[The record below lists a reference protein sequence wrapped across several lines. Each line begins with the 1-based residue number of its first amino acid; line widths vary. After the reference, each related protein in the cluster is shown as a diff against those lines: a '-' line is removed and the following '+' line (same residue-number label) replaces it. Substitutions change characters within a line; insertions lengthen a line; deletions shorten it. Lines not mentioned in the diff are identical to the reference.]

1 MTDLKA
7 CYAQEPL
14 FRRVEEDSEALYR
27 RQDCQTSGGLP
38 GELCG
43 TEDIAPKASGNFL
56 LCEPPGNW
64 RYEMVI
70 IIKLFLRFSYFQ
82 HEVATEI
89 GILPKPVAAA
99 IAYGLDKK
107 KEVDILVFDQGK
119 EILDV
124 SILSSENSILRV
136 ISTAVKKF

>member
-1 MTDLKA
+1 
-7 CYAQEPL
+7 
-14 FRRVEEDSEALYR
+14 
-27 RQDCQTSGGLP
+27 
-38 GELCG
+38 
-43 TEDIAPKASGNFL
+43 
-56 LCEPPGNW
+56 
-64 RYEMVI
+64 MVI